1 MDYQQ
6 PAQNIGITD
15 AASNI
20 GNTMS
25 TTAEQVK
32 TGFNSAVSGF
42 STQAQTGMS
51 ASQSFLQSNTIIA
64 KFAFLILILIGFL
77 FLFALGINLMQ
88 YFFSAPTNPY
98 LIYGMIEGNVGTT
111 IPSDPKQS
119 NAVIINRSNNESK
132 GLEFTW
138 SYWIYINDLANT
150 ATTYQHV
157 FNKGD
162 VSFDATGVSKVN
174 NGPGV
179 YLTKTK
185 AIANN
190 SESATLHIIMDT
202 STQTNNTIDID
213 NIPLRKWVHVAMRMQ
228 NTIFDI
234 YVNGIISNRLMLQD
248 VPKQNY
254 NDVNIG
260 KNGGFPGKLSNLRY
274 YTHALNAFDINN
286 IVSSGPNTNQSS
298 LSGAT
303 ASGYSGYLSNIWYS
317 NKM

>member
-6 PAQNIGITD
+6 PAQNIGIPD
-15 AASNI
+15 AASNV
-20 GNTMS
+20 GNS
-25 TTAEQVK
+25 ISSAAEQAK

-42 STQAQTGMS
+42 SSQTQAGMS

-77 FLFALGINLMQ
+77 FLFALGVNLMQ

-98 LIYGMIEGNVGTT
+98 VIYGMVDGNVSAT

-119 NAVIINRSNNESK
+119 NAVLINRSNNESK

-138 SYWIYINDLANT
+138 SYWMYINDLANT
-150 ATTYQHV
+150 ATTYQHI

-179 YLTKTK
+179 YLKKSGTT
-185 AIANN
+185 NN

-202 STQTNNTIDID
+202 SSQTNNNIDID

-228 NTIFDI
+228 NTTFDI
-234 YVNGIISNRLMLQD
+234 YVNGIVSNRLVLQD

-260 KNGGFPGKLSNLRY
+260 KNGGFVGKLSNLRY
-274 YTHALNAFDINN
+274 YTHALNAFEINN
-286 IVSSGPNTNQSS
+286 IVSSGPNTSQSS

-303 ASGYSGYLSNIWYS
+303 TSGDSTYLSNIWYS